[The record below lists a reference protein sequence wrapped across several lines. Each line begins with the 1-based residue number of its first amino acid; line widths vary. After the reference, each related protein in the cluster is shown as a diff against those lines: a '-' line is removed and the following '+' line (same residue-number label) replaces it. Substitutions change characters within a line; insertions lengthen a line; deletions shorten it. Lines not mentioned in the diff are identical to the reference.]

1 MMLKVE
7 KICREIGKYLLRYRA
22 SIISNYTELSMK
34 TFYDDKNENGYQESI
49 KVNLGERRSTIN
61 SVTPKIAG
69 EVCNILL
76 KIEDFEFNIFEL
88 DKLIGKDTMLYM
100 SNEIF
105 QNLYFF
111 EDVIDEM
118 KFRKFIC
125 KVIEGYDRNVSY
137 HNDLHAADVL
147 QTLYVMM
154 EKGSIYYK
162 ISLIEIDYMAVLLSA
177 ICHDLKHPGIG
188 NPYII
193 NSKHEIAMIYNGKK
207 FLI

>member
-100 SNEIF
+100 SNEILILDF
-105 QNLYFF
+105 IGTFAFASYGSYF
-111 EDVIDEM
+111 
-118 KFRKFIC
+118 
-125 KVIEGYDRNVSY
+125 
-137 HNDLHAADVL
+137 
-147 QTLYVMM
+147 
-154 EKGSIYYK
+154 
-162 ISLIEIDYMAVLLSA
+162 AVKKDFDIFGIFVCAFLSTSTA
-177 ICHDLKHPGIG
+177 GDSFPLFTK
-188 NPYII
+188 
-193 NSKHEIAMIYNGKK
+193 
-207 FLI
+207 

>member
-1 MMLKVE
+1 ML
-7 KICREIGKYLLRYRA
+7 LLNRA

-34 TFYDDKNENGYQESI
+34 TFYDDKNDNGYQESI

-76 KIEDFEFNIFEL
+76 KIEDIEFNIFEL
-88 DKLIGKDTMLYM
+88 DKLVGKDSMLYM

-125 KVIEGYDRNVSY
+125 KVIEGYDRKVAY

-188 NPYII
+188 NPYLI
-193 NSKHEIAMIYNGKK
+193 NSKNEIAMIYNGKK
-207 FLI
+207 KNYIIR